1 MNTPN
6 DFGGISLCKVQNYSD
21 ICAGAVPGEL
31 GALFSLKT
39 LDLSVNQLSGEQW
52 NSIGKMMNPAHAGNW
67 RPL

>member
-52 NSIGKMMNPAHAGNW
+52 NSIG
-67 RPL
+67 